1 MKITLVRHG
10 ETDFNKEGKIQGL
23 SNNLLNDTGRRQCRN
38 LRMRLSDQ
46 HFDFCYMSPLA
57 RTVETAMILIGDRVE
72 MIPDKRL
79 IERDMGDIEGGS
91 RELYAVDKFWDYN
104 LNSGDQ
110 NIEKIQDIFERC
122 RDFLDYVIK
131 KHPGKDILIV
141 SHGAPVRAM
150 HHILRKSDLN
160 GNLRDINIKNCY
172 CETIEFD
179 ENDIKLK

>member
-23 SNNLLNDTGRRQCRN
+23 SNNLLNDTGRRQCRD

-79 IERDMGDIEGGS
+79 IERDMGDIEGDS

-110 NIEKIQDIFERC
+110 NIEKIQNIFERC

-150 HHILRKSDLN
+150 HHILRKSNLT

>member
-10 ETDFNKEGKIQGL
+10 ETDFNKEGKIQGTV
-23 SNNLLNDTGRRQCRN
+23 NNLLNDTGRRQCRD
-38 LRMRLSDQ
+38 LRMKLSDQ

-79 IERDMGDIEGGS
+79 IERDMGEIEGCN
-91 RELYAVDKFWDYN
+91 RELYDVNKFWNYN

-110 NIEKIQDIFERC
+110 DVEKIQNIFERC
-122 RDFLDYVIK
+122 RDFLNYVIK
-131 KHPGKDILIV
+131 KHPGKDILVV
-141 SHGAPVRAM
+141 SHGTPVRAM
-150 HHILRKSDLN
+150 HHILKKSDLN

-172 CETIEFD
+172 CETIEFNED
-179 ENDIKLK
+179 DINLK

>member
-23 SNNLLNDTGRRQCRN
+23 SNNLLNDTGRRQCCD

-79 IERDMGDIEGGS
+79 IERDMGDIEGNS

-150 HHILRKSDLN
+150 HHILRKSNLT

>member
-23 SNNLLNDTGRRQCRN
+23 SNNLLNDTGRRQCRD

-72 MIPDKRL
+72 MIQDKRL
-79 IERDMGDIEGGS
+79 IERDMWDIEGNS

-150 HHILRKSDLN
+150 HHILRKSNLT

>member
-23 SNNLLNDTGRRQCRN
+23 SNNLLNDTGRRQCRD

-57 RTVETAMILIGDRVE
+57 RTVETAMILIVDRVE

-79 IERDMGDIEGGS
+79 IERDMGDIEGDS

-150 HHILRKSDLN
+150 HHILRKSNLT

>member
-23 SNNLLNDTGRRQCRN
+23 SNNLLNDTGRRQCRD

-79 IERDMGDIEGGS
+79 IERDMRDIEGNS

-150 HHILRKSDLN
+150 HHILRKSNLT

>member
-23 SNNLLNDTGRRQCRN
+23 SNNLLNDTGRRQCRD

-79 IERDMGDIEGGS
+79 IERDMGDIEGNS

-131 KHPGKDILIV
+131 KHLGKDILIV

-150 HHILRKSDLN
+150 HHILRKSNLT

>member
-23 SNNLLNDTGRRQCRN
+23 SNNLLNDTGRRQCRD

-79 IERDMGDIEGGS
+79 IERDMGDIEGNS

-141 SHGAPVRAM
+141 SHGSPVRAM
-150 HHILRKSDLN
+150 HHILRKSNLT
-160 GNLRDINIKNCY
+160 GNLRDIKNCY

>member
-23 SNNLLNDTGRRQCRN
+23 SNNLLNDTGRRQCRD

-79 IERDMGDIEGGS
+79 IERDMGDIEGDS

-150 HHILRKSDLN
+150 HHILRKSNLT

-172 CETIEFD
+172 CETIELD

>member
-23 SNNLLNDTGRRQCRN
+23 SNNLLNDTGRRQCRD

-79 IERDMGDIEGGS
+79 IERDMGDIEGNS

-141 SHGAPVRAM
+141 SHGATVRAM
-150 HHILRKSDLN
+150 HHILRKSNLT

>member
-23 SNNLLNDTGRRQCRN
+23 SNNLLNDTGRRQCRD
-38 LRMRLSDQ
+38 LRMSLSDQ

-79 IERDMGDIEGGS
+79 IERDMGDIEGDS

-150 HHILRKSDLN
+150 HHILRKSNLT

-172 CETIEFD
+172 CEIIEFD

>member
-10 ETDFNKEGKIQGL
+10 ETDFNKEGKIQGTV
-23 SNNLLNDTGRRQCRN
+23 NNLLNDTGRRQCRD
-38 LRMRLSDQ
+38 LRMKLSDQ

-79 IERDMGDIEGGS
+79 IERDMGEIEGCN
-91 RELYAVDKFWDYN
+91 RELYDVNKFWNYN

-110 NIEKIQDIFERC
+110 DVEKIQNIFERC
-122 RDFLDYVIK
+122 RDFLNYVIK
-131 KHPGKDILIV
+131 KHPGKDILVV

-150 HHILRKSDLN
+150 HHILKKSDLN

-172 CETIEFD
+172 CETIEFNED
-179 ENDIKLK
+179 DINLK

>member
-23 SNNLLNDTGRRQCRN
+23 SNNLLNDTGRRQCRD

-46 HFDFCYMSPLA
+46 HFDFFFFFSLA

-79 IERDMGDIEGGS
+79 IVRDMGDIEGNS

-150 HHILRKSDLN
+150 HHILRKSNLT

>member
-23 SNNLLNDTGRRQCRN
+23 SNNLLNDTGRRQCRD
-38 LRMRLSDQ
+38 LRMRLNEE
-46 HFDFCYMSPLA
+46 HFDYCYMSPLV

-79 IERDMGDIEGGS
+79 IERDMGELEG
-91 RELYAVDKFWDYN
+91 AFKDKYDVSKYWDYN
-104 LNSGDQ
+104 LNYGALGV
-110 NIEKIQDIFERC
+110 EKVQDIFERC
-122 RDFLDYVIK
+122 RDFLKYIIK

-150 HHILRKSDLN
+150 HHILKNSNLN
-160 GNLRDINIKNCY
+160 ENLLTINIGNCY
-172 CETIEFD
+172 CETINVD
-179 ENDIKLK
+179 EENIKL

>member
-23 SNNLLNDTGRRQCRN
+23 SNSLLNDTGRRQCRD

-79 IERDMGDIEGGS
+79 IERDMGDIEGNS

-150 HHILRKSDLN
+150 HHILRKSNLT

>member
-10 ETDFNKEGKIQGL
+10 ETDFNKDGKIQGTV
-23 SNNLLNDTGRRQCRN
+23 NNLLNDTGRRQCRD
-38 LRMRLSDQ
+38 LRMKLSDQ

-79 IERDMGDIEGGS
+79 IERDMGEIEGCN
-91 RELYAVDKFWDYN
+91 RELYDVNKFWNYN

-110 NIEKIQDIFERC
+110 DVEKIQDIFERC
-122 RDFLDYVIK
+122 RDFLNYVIK
-131 KHPGKDILIV
+131 KHPGKDILVV

-150 HHILRKSDLN
+150 HHILKKSDLN
-160 GNLRDINIKNCY
+160 CNLRDINIKNCY
-172 CETIEFD
+172 CETIEFNED
-179 ENDIKLK
+179 DINLK

>member
-23 SNNLLNDTGRRQCRN
+23 SNNLLNDTGRRQCRD

-79 IERDMGDIEGGS
+79 IERNMGDIEGDS

-150 HHILRKSDLN
+150 HHILRKSNLT

>member
-10 ETDFNKEGKIQGL
+10 ETDFNKEGKIQGV
-23 SNNLLNDTGRRQCRN
+23 SNNLLNDTGRRQCRD
-38 LRMRLSDQ
+38 LRMRLSDE
-46 HFDFCYMSPLA
+46 HFDYCYMSPLV

-79 IERDMGDIEGGS
+79 IERDMGELEGKS
-91 RELYAVDKFWDYN
+91 RDEYDFTKFWDYN

-110 NIEKIQDIFERC
+110 GVEKIQDIFSRC
-122 RDFLDYVIK
+122 LDFLNYIIK

-150 HHILRKSDLN
+150 HHILKNSDLN
-160 GNLRDINIKNCY
+160 GNLRNVDVKNCY
-172 CETIEFD
+172 CEMIDVD
-179 ENDIKLK
+179 EENIKL

>member
-23 SNNLLNDTGRRQCRN
+23 SNNLLNDTGRRQCRD
-38 LRMRLSDQ
+38 LRMRLGDE
-46 HFDFCYMSPLA
+46 HFDYCYMSPLV

-79 IERDMGDIEGGS
+79 IERDMGELEGKT
-91 RELYAVDKFWDYN
+91 RDKYEVVKFWDYN
-104 LNSGDQ
+104 LNYDANGV
-110 NIEKIQDIFERC
+110 EKVQDIFERC
-122 RDFLDYVIK
+122 RDFLRYIIK

-150 HHILRKSDLN
+150 HHILKNSDLN
-160 GNLRDINIKNCY
+160 GNLRDINVVNCY
-172 CETIEFD
+172 CETIDVD
-179 ENDIKLK
+179 EEKIKL

>member
-10 ETDFNKEGKIQGL
+10 ETDFNKGGKIQGL
-23 SNNLLNDTGRRQCRN
+23 SNNLLNDTGRRQCRD

-79 IERDMGDIEGGS
+79 IERDMGDIEGNS

-141 SHGAPVRAM
+141 SHGAPVSAM
-150 HHILRKSDLN
+150 HHILRKSNLT

>member
-23 SNNLLNDTGRRQCRN
+23 SNNLLNDTGRRQCRD
-38 LRMRLSDQ
+38 LRMRLSDE
-46 HFDFCYMSPLA
+46 HFDYCYMSPLV

-79 IERDMGDIEGGS
+79 IERDMGELECKS
-91 RELYAVDKFWDYN
+91 RDEYDFTKFWDYN
-104 LNSGDQ
+104 LNLGDYGV
-110 NIEKIQDIFERC
+110 EKVQDIFKRC
-122 RDFLDYVIK
+122 RDVLNYIIK

-150 HHILRKSDLN
+150 HHLLKNSDLN
-160 GNLRDINIKNCY
+160 GNLRNIDVKNCY
-172 CETIEFD
+172 YEIIDVD
-179 ENDIKLK
+179 EEIIKL